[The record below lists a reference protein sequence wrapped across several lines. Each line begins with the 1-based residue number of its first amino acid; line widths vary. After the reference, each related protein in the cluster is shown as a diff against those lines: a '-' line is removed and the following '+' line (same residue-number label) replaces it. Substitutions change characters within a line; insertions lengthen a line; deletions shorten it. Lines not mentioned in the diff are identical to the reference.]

1 MVNVGKYTIHGSNVY
16 GYTGY
21 TCQNMGIPEFS
32 HINHIT
38 PFPIDAWSCIKLFEA
53 PGLTAWIKC
62 SNMLCFY
69 NSTQP
74 YPQLFP
80 NDLIPKYH
88 VFVSM
93 SKVYLKW
100 AMHNKPWYPIG
111 SMGLVHLPTFTIKQI
126 SNVGKYTFPIRCGMG
141 YKTIKSFIKSR
152 TTKTGIEKSSI
163 KLGAYPS
170 SHTWRIF
177 PWLGSV
183 VNNHGDR
190 KSPRPGVMGPL
201 PNGV

>member
-1 MVNVGKYTIHGSNVY
+1 
-16 GYTGY
+16 
-21 TCQNMGIPEFS
+21 MGIPEFS

-100 AMHNKPWYPIG
+100 AMNNKPWYPIG

-126 SNVGKYTFPIRCGMG
+126 PHVGKIYQSHPILWGIEQSNHSL
-141 YKTIKSFIKSR
+141 KVAPQ
-152 TTKTGIEKSSI
+152 KTGIEKSSI

-170 SHTWRIF
+170 SHTWRII
-177 PWLGSV
+177 PWLVS
-183 VNNHGDR
+183 D
-190 KSPRPGVMGPL
+190 
-201 PNGV
+201 